1 MPDIPP
7 LGSGLALAC
16 GLIAM
21 GRRKR
26 AIGGWLFYFFC
37 QVFIGLALLATST
50 HWKYY
55 LPQQW
60 GDPLHY
66 FLFTLSSLSRLALL
80 ACIAVVSVLLFETR
94 SAAWIAALQ
103 YALATYAFVTVLKI
117 PVDLFCF
124 PSATS
129 RDTMSLGFPLVWM
142 VYFAVSVRV
151 RQVFVEKSWPKSV
164 DSAHGIS

>member
-1 MPDIPP
+1 MPDIQS

-50 HWKYY
+50 HWRYY

-60 GDPLHY
+60 GDPLRY
-66 FLFTLSSLSRLALL
+66 FLFALSSLSRLVLL
-80 ACIAVVSVLLFETR
+80 ASIAAVSVVLIETR
-94 SAAWIAALQ
+94 GDAWIAALR

-124 PSATS
+124 PSATL
-129 RDTMSLGFPLVWM
+129 RDTLSLGFPLVWM

-151 RQVFVEKSWPKSV
+151 RKVFVVKSWPL
-164 DSAHGIS
+164 D